1 MHRAAA
7 KWLLCGKRFSVGH
20 MTSANAATSARKD
33 NAATAA
39 FRLLAGAAKEQGL
52 GQEFSA
58 IARMVKESSG
68 GPASVVVVGEMNRGK
83 STLINALL
91 AAPGLAPTGPTE
103 TTALSVSYRPASE
116 RLAVGDAELEF
127 ANEPKFRRI
136 PANELAQ
143 WVNIESPLLQTA
155 PELPLQAS
163 VAVQPQFVPGAVLV
177 DTPGSG
183 GLSEAYAMRAI
194 ARAQAASV
202 LLLVTDASGRITR
215 PALEFL
221 VRCSA
226 TVDSIVLAVSKID
239 LYRSGYQQI
248 IEENRQILAAREPR
262 LANIPILGV
271 SGTWGERAA
280 MEQDPGRRERLL
292 QRSGIPQLA
301 DALNRPLRFANQLP
315 TLNALRRG
323 AEILREPLVGL
334 QSERE
339 ALGGVVEDVRDL
351 ERVKH
356 HREQLLRTFED
367 AKYDWN
373 AKVDRV
379 RVELTAAN
387 ARLSRE
393 FGTHWRERAQSHGAG
408 LSARQSLALQNEL
421 AADLEVQVRRG
432 LKGIVNEAGRLLE
445 ELYSIAGMNPQRGL
459 LAEVSRRAE
468 QTGASR
474 NQLLE
479 REAASLDP
487 RTLLS
492 GSIMGSGIGSL
503 ALGAFLGPFAAP
515 LIGMAVMGSF
525 GAVLAHR
532 QAKRQS
538 VLQTIGDAT
547 VELREVLDRGLRSVL
562 AVVSTDAKKVF
573 DRDLRSSANQAKAE
587 LNRLEGARRASAAER
602 KTRIAQ
608 LDPQIKR
615 LQQAI
620 SAAEAECERIAQRAR
635 SA

>member
-1 MHRAAA
+1 MTTATPAAP
-7 KWLLCGKRFSVGH
+7 
-20 MTSANAATSARKD
+20 ARKD

-39 FRLLAGAAKEQGL
+39 FRALASAAKEQGL

-58 IARMVKESSG
+58 IAQMVKDATG
-68 GPASVVVVGEMNRGK
+68 KPASVVVVGEMNRGK

-91 AAPGLAPTGPTE
+91 SAPGLAPTAPTE

-116 RLAVGDAELEF
+116 DFPAGTAELEF
-127 ANEPKFRRI
+127 ANEPRFRRI
-136 PANELAQ
+136 PADDLIR
-143 WVNIESPLLQTA
+143 WIHIDSPLLQTA
-155 PELPLQAS
+155 EELPLQAS
-163 VAVQPQFVPGAVLV
+163 FGVRPGFIPDAVLV

-183 GLSEAYAMRAI
+183 GLSDAYAMRAI
-194 ARAQAASV
+194 SRAQSASV

-226 TVDSIVLAVSKID
+226 TVDSVVLAVSKID
-239 LYRSGYQQI
+239 LYRTGWQDI
-248 IEENRQILAAREPR
+248 VEENRQILAAREPR
-262 LANIPILGV
+262 LADIPIIGV

-280 MEQDPGRRERLL
+280 AEQDPVRRERLL
-292 QRSGIPQLA
+292 ERSGIPELVA
-301 DALNRPLRFANQLP
+301 ALNAPLRFANQLP

-323 AEILREPLVGL
+323 AEILREPLTAL

-351 ERVKH
+351 DRVKH

-387 ARLSRE
+387 SRLARE
-393 FGTHWRERAQSHGAG
+393 FGAHWRERAQSHGAG
-408 LSARQSLALQNEL
+408 MSKRQSLAMQNEM
-421 AADLEVQVRRG
+421 AADLEVQIRRG
-432 LKGIVNEAGRLLE
+432 LSGIVNQAGRLLSD
-445 ELYSIAGMNPQRGL
+445 LYSAAGMNPQRNL
-459 LAEVSRRAE
+459 LAEVNRRAHE
-468 QTGASR
+468 TGASR
-474 NQLLE
+474 NELIE

-492 GSIMGSGIGSL
+492 GSIMGSGVGSL
-503 ALGAFLGPFAAP
+503 ALGALLGPLAAP
-515 LIGMAVMGSF
+515 LIGMTVMGSF
-525 GAVLAHR
+525 SFVLAHR

-538 VLQTIGDAT
+538 VLQTVNDAST
-547 VELREVLDRGLRSVL
+547 ELREVLDRGVRSIL
-562 AVVSTDAKKVF
+562 GVVSTDAKKLF
-573 DRDLRSSANQAKAE
+573 DRDLRNSANRAKEE
-587 LNRLEGARRASAAER
+587 LARLEGARRASTTER
-602 KTRIAQ
+602 TERIAK

-615 LQQAI
+615 LRAAI
-620 SAAEAECERIAQRAR
+620 DAAEAECARISERAKSR
-635 SA
+635 